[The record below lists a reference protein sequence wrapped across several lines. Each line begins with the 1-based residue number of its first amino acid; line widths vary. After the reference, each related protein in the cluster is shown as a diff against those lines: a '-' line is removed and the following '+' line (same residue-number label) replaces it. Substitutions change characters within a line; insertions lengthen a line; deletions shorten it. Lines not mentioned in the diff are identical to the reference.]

1 MHPEIEAVLKNADN
15 EDIILNY
22 ITIANA
28 EKLLNYIEDI
38 NLQRTGR
45 FEFTPADS
53 LYLLWQID
61 NMEIHIECLSNG
73 KILYT
78 FRNKGRTNSSGI
90 SSVDEFIYLLEK
102 YLLTS
107 IF

>member
-1 MHPEIEAVLKNADN
+1 MHPEIEAVLKNAGN
-15 EDIILNY
+15 EDNTLND

-38 NLQRTGR
+38 NLQRTGK
-45 FEFTPADS
+45 FELTPADS

-61 NMEIHIECLSNG
+61 NMEIHMECLSNG
-73 KILYT
+73 KVLYT
-78 FRNKGRTNSSGI
+78 FRNKGRSNASGI
-90 SSVDEFIYLLEK
+90 SPVDEFIYLLEK
-102 YLLTS
+102 YLLTG